1 MLGMKVLITNVVS
14 ESNNIRKENKYN
26 NIVICSMN
34 FNWSLKINQ
43 LHNTIFQIG
52 LETELNWKKNFKG
65 KEKED

>member
-26 NIVICSMN
+26 SIVICSMN